1 MYLYIIAIG
10 WAYVVLLVA
19 VTAKSFT
26 AGVLAFVFYGLL
38 PLGLVF
44 HITLRQI
51 RRSRMA
57 AQERLGQPDRA
68 DPQPDQDR
76 LL

>member
-10 WAYVVLLVA
+10 WAYVVLMMA
-19 VTAKSFT
+19 VTAKSFV
-26 AGVLAFVFYGLL
+26 AGALTFIFYGLL
-38 PLGLVF
+38 PLSLVLY
-44 HITLRQI
+44 ITLRQL

-57 AQERLGQPDRA
+57 AQERFGRPDRS
-68 DPQPDQDR
+68 DTQPDQER

>member
-10 WAYVVLLVA
+10 WAYVVLMMA
-19 VTAKSFT
+19 VTAKSFV
-26 AGVLAFVFYGLL
+26 AGALTFIFYGLL
-38 PLGLVF
+38 PLGIVF
-44 HITLRQI
+44 YITLKQL
-51 RRSRMA
+51 RRSRMV
-57 AQERLGQPDRA
+57 AQERLNHPDRA

>member
-10 WAYVVLLVA
+10 WAYVVLLMA
-19 VTAKSFT
+19 VTAKSFISGALT
-26 AGVLAFVFYGLL
+26 FIFYGLL

-44 HITLRQI
+44 YIVLQRL
-51 RRSRMA
+51 RRSHIA
-57 AQERLGQPDRA
+57 AQEHLGQPDRA
-68 DPQPDQDR
+68 DPQPDQER